1 MQELD
6 ELKRLELLAA
16 RKANVYGRI
25 LTDVTLSK
33 TMQEISAFH
42 AERAKTVARL
52 LGEEIEIKVGGDDHE
67 A

>member
-16 RKANVYGRI
+16 CKAAVYGRT

-42 AERAKTVARL
+42 AERAQAVARL
-52 LGEEIEIKVGGDDHE
+52 LGEEIEIKVGGDDNE